1 MNIAVLRHFHRD
13 ILTASPP
20 VDWNTKYFIEEQN
33 RTVFIS
39 STCEMKYLKALLHVL
54 FIHRDRKIA
63 LT

>member
-1 MNIAVLRHFHRD
+1 MNMAVPRHFHRD

-39 STCEMKYLKALLHVL
+39 SPCKMKYLKALLHVL
-54 FIHRDRKIA
+54 FIHHDRKIA